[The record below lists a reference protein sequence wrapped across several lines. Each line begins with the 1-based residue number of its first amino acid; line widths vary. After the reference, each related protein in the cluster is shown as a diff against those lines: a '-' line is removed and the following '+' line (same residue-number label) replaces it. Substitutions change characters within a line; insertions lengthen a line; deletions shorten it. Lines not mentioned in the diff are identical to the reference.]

1 MNMLSTFYL
10 IFFIMYLHVLSF
22 FPILQDFAITVVF
35 FNSTITLQENWTK
48 VVSRGLQKH
57 ALHLNNLTIA
67 QQHTKSS
74 LLPLRYISIFL
85 FLKCMVSVTY
95 FLPVFRVSLWGLS
108 FNHYVYSQ
116 CPRLIRKFIL
126 D

>member
-67 QQHTKSS
+67 QQES
-74 LLPLRYISIFL
+74 Y
-85 FLKCMVSVTY
+85 M
-95 FLPVFRVSLWGLS
+95 
-108 FNHYVYSQ
+108 SQ
-116 CPRLIRKFIL
+116 CCSICDQSFTLSSSSFLISDKPIRSSFQGRLMAGGGKMRRVRGR
-126 D
+126 